1 MASNMTPESIDVV
14 GPYELRGVI
23 GEGAFSVVRLAC
35 HVETQQFCACKI
47 VQRSHLSIHNLDL
60 RFENEIRI
68 NQQLHHPG
76 IVQLIDLL
84 KDDQN
89 YYIIMEFCPN
99 GELFQYIISRGRL
112 EEFEAKIFI
121 TQILQALRH
130 IHAVGV
136 CHRDMKPENLLMD
149 EVGRVKIS
157 DFGLSR
163 FTGQFGLVNTPCG
176 SPCYASPE
184 CISGKPYNGFTSDV
198 WSVGVISYAMMT
210 GQLPWTKR
218 NQQQLFEQIR
228 KGEYAIPAYLSDNA
242 RSFITGLMT
251 VDINFRMTI
260 DMALNHPWLLDAPPP
275 PPPQVFNQE
284 WITPSLRKIDL
295 FFDRD
300 MDNKSLE
307 NIVIVKCP
315 SMANTQADPTTRI
328 LMRKI
333 VQQQKSFGHQ
343 SPLRRF
349 LPQYYGNTNNSSYR
363 PI

>member
-1 MASNMTPESIDVV
+1 MASMMTPENIQIV

-35 HVETQQFCACKI
+35 HIETQQFCACKI
-47 VQRSHLSIHNLDL
+47 VQRSRLSFHNLDA

-112 EEFEAKIFI
+112 EEGEAKIFI
-121 TQILQALRH
+121 NQVLKALRH
-130 IHAVGV
+130 VHSCGV

-149 EVGRVKIS
+149 EVGRIKIS

-163 FTGQFGLVNTPCG
+163 FTGRYGLVNTPCG

-184 CISGKPYNGFTSDV
+184 CISGKPYDGFKSDI
-198 WSVGVISYAMMT
+198 WSVGVISYAMLT

-228 KGEYAIPAYLSDNA
+228 KGEYVIPPFVSENA
-242 RSFITGLMT
+242 RQFIYGLMT
-251 VDINFRMTI
+251 VDGSQRITI
-260 DMALNHPWLLDAPPP
+260 DAALRHPFLQDAPPP

-284 WITPSLRKIDL
+284 WISPSLKKIDF

-300 MDNKSLE
+300 VNDQSLE
-307 NIVIVKCP
+307 NIQIEKCP
-315 SMANTQADPTTRI
+315 SMATTQVDPTTRL
-328 LMRKI
+328 LMRKM
-333 VQQQKSFGHQ
+333 VQQQRSFGHQ

-349 LPQYYGNTNNSSYR
+349 LPHSVKTTSIR